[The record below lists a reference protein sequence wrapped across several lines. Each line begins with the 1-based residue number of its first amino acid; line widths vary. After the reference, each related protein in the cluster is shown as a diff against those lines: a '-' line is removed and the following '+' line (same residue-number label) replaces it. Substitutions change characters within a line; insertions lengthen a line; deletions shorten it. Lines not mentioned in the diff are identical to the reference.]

1 MAVRW
6 SAVRRSLAPSNGA
19 PKLLPSLNYSMKRIV
34 RLSGGAFD
42 GKEISIPAEV
52 HAIAIPHRGVKAY
65 EEFVYEQS
73 GSDPELFCYVRQ
85 QPLCS

>member
-1 MAVRW
+1 M
-6 SAVRRSLAPSNGA
+6 RRSLAPSNGA